1 MLLYE
6 PGMVHGVIVIR
17 VVFLLLR
24 ICGGGKMNYFQPLS
38 VSDAVKIAQTT
49 EAAFLAGGTDLVL
62 HMQTGKIHPTA
73 LIDLGKIIELKEIKE
88 TDGYLD
94 IGSMATFAELG
105 RSELVSRNA
114 LALWLACQTMGS
126 PQIRNQATLGGN
138 LGNCSP
144 AADGLPPL
152 LALGA
157 EVHLISRAG
166 DEVVP
171 LETLL
176 SRTTILSQDTLIR
189 GFRIPL
195 KGLLSGFAKL
205 GRRRAL
211 AIARLSVAV
220 AIELEDNH
228 VGKVRVALGAVG
240 KRAFLSEALAQELSG
255 EELNEAWIEKGVEGV
270 QRVVRE
276 ALGTRASAPYK
287 RVAVSGVF
295 REALGSFIPEGG
307 TNV

>member
-1 MLLYE
+1 VETL
-6 PGMVHGVIVIR
+6 
-17 VVFLLLR
+17 
-24 ICGGGKMNYFQPLS
+24 NYFRPQNL
-38 VSDAVKIAQTT
+38 SDALKIAQTS
-49 EAAFLAGGTDLVL
+49 EAIFLAGGTDLVL
-62 HMQTGKIHPTA
+62 HMQTGKIHPDT
-73 LIDLGKIIELKEIKE
+73 LIDLGKILELKEIKE
-88 TDGYLD
+88 TNGYLD

-105 RSELVSRNA
+105 RNELVFRNA

-157 EVHLISRAG
+157 EVHLISRGG
-166 DEVVP
+166 DEVLP

-176 SRTTILSQDTLIR
+176 KRTPLISQDTLIR

-220 AIELEDNH
+220 AMEVEGSR

-240 KRAFLSEALAQELSG
+240 KRAFLSDALARELSG
-255 EELNEAWIEKGVEGV
+255 DELNGLWIEKGIEGV

-295 REALGSFIPEGG
+295 REALSTLMPEGG
-307 TNV
+307 IKG

>member
-1 MLLYE
+1 
-6 PGMVHGVIVIR
+6 
-17 VVFLLLR
+17 
-24 ICGGGKMNYFQPLS
+24 MNYFRPQNL
-38 VSDAVKIAQTT
+38 SDALKIAQTS
-49 EAAFLAGGTDLVL
+49 EAIFLAGGTDLVL
-62 HMQTGKIHPTA
+62 HMQTGKIHPDT
-73 LIDLGKIIELKEIKE
+73 LIDLGKILELKEIKE
-88 TDGYLD
+88 TNGYLD

-105 RSELVSRNA
+105 RNELVFRNA

-157 EVHLISRAG
+157 EVHLISRGG
-166 DEVVP
+166 DEVLP

-176 SRTTILSQDTLIR
+176 KRTPLISQDTLIR

-220 AIELEDNH
+220 AMEVEGSR

-240 KRAFLSEALAQELSG
+240 KRAFLSDALARELSG
-255 EELNEAWIEKGVEGV
+255 DELNGLWIEKGIEGV

-295 REALGSFIPEGG
+295 REALSTLMPEGG
-307 TNV
+307 IKG